1 LNGFSLFSNMAKWD
15 MKNRDDKIFYTLG
28 EKEVC
33 SEYRVV
39 IIALAHKNLGSTQL

>member
-1 LNGFSLFSNMAKWD
+1 MDFLYFSNMVKWD
-15 MKNRDDKIFYTLG
+15 MKNSDDKIFYTLG

-33 SEYRVV
+33 SEYKVV